1 MASDTVMRIRTY
13 VLTSII
19 HKKMFMS
26 TDFAR
31 IGNKTLLQ
39 KGVKRLIEYEKF
51 RELLDEKNLT
61 PYAVSKATG
70 IPSTCLAD
78 WKSGRSKPKSDKL
91 YILAKYFNVPMEYFF
106 E

>member
-1 MASDTVMRIRTY
+1 MRITAFCDFII
-13 VLTSII
+13 TSSLPVAGKEII
-19 HKKMFMS
+19 S
-26 TDFAR
+26 
-31 IGNKTLLQ
+31 Q

-51 RELLDEKNLT
+51 RELLDERNLT
-61 PYAVSKATG
+61 PYAVSKETG

-106 E
+106 D

>member
-1 MASDTVMRIRTY
+1 MQDSTNGGIEKRKMKMRRKRKRPY
-13 VLTSII
+13 E
-19 HKKMFMS
+19 
-26 TDFAR
+26 
-31 IGNKTLLQ
+31 

-51 RELLDEKNLT
+51 RELLDERNLT

>member
-1 MASDTVMRIRTY
+1 MP
-13 VLTSII
+13 II

-26 TDFAR
+26 TDFAKK
-31 IGNKTLLQ
+31 GAKNE

-106 E
+106 D

>member
-1 MASDTVMRIRTY
+1 MKIRRKRKRPY
-13 VLTSII
+13 E
-19 HKKMFMS
+19 
-26 TDFAR
+26 
-31 IGNKTLLQ
+31 

>member
-1 MASDTVMRIRTY
+1 MHYSTNVGIEKRKMKMRRKRKRPY
-13 VLTSII
+13 
-19 HKKMFMS
+19 K
-26 TDFAR
+26 
-31 IGNKTLLQ
+31 

-51 RELLDEKNLT
+51 RELLDERNLT